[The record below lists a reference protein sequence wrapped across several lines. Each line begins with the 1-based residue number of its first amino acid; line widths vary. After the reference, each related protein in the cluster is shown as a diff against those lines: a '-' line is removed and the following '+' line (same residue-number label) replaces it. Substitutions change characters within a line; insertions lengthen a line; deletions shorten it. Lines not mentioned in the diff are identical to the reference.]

1 MKAQDIAKKLGYPPN
16 ARMLIVHCDDVGMS
30 WEANAATKELLTD
43 GIPTS
48 CSVMMPCPWA
58 YEFME
63 WYKNH
68 SDLDVGIHVTL
79 TSEWATYRWR
89 PLTSSPGLLDRYGF
103 MHRQPQAVVE
113 SASAEEI
120 KKETAAQIQQ
130 ALDWGVRPTHIDTH
144 MGTSLAC
151 LDYAE
156 AYVELA
162 RKYNLPPML
171 LEPEP
176 KVQAELQA
184 QGYDPRLIDLM
195 ARESTPKLSALFGA
209 AWGRT
214 YEEVKQGIYRQLEN
228 LEPGI
233 TYLIIHPALESET
246 MRTITDSWQQRY
258 WEYKVFMEDETRDKI
273 DELDI
278 KLVSWRKLVS
288 AV

>member
-113 SASAEEI
+113 SASAERNQ
-120 KKETAAQIQQ
+120 KETVAQIQH
-130 ALDWGVRPTHIDTH
+130 WIKERPTNPYRYPYGNITG
-144 MGTSLAC
+144 M
-151 LDYAE
+151 
-156 AYVELA
+156 
-162 RKYNLPPML
+162 
-171 LEPEP
+171 
-176 KVQAELQA
+176 
-184 QGYDPRLIDLM
+184 PRLCRGIRGAGQEVQSSPHVIG
-195 ARESTPKLSALFGA
+195 ARAQSTSRASGPRL
-209 AWGRT
+209 
-214 YEEVKQGIYRQLEN
+214 
-228 LEPGI
+228 
-233 TYLIIHPALESET
+233 
-246 MRTITDSWQQRY
+246 
-258 WEYKVFMEDETRDKI
+258 
-273 DELDI
+273 
-278 KLVSWRKLVS
+278 
-288 AV
+288 